1 MKIRQRGE
9 GILTANVSGRLMGVV
24 VRWDLGIFG
33 GGREDRGRGR
43 IKIMGKM
50 YFGYPNKIVTFM

>member
-1 MKIRQRGE
+1 MFLRVIKTCRMKMKIRQRGE

-33 GGREDRGRGR
+33 GGREDEVGEG
-43 IKIMGKM
+43 
-50 YFGYPNKIVTFM
+50 